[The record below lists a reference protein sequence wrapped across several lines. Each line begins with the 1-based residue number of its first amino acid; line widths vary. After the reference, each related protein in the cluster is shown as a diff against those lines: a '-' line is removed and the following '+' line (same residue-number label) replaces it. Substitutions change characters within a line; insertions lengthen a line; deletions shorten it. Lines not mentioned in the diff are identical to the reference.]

1 MKDSPLQ
8 PEADG
13 GVRAQRVVS
22 LGDLYA
28 GSCAIC
34 GKRGEW
40 GIANQS
46 GPEGCVEATQTGRI
60 FCLEHL
66 DDQRPAKANVPDQ
79 LSGVAC
85 SAWLAGVELENKYE
99 QRIIE
104 TN

>member
-1 MKDSPLQ
+1 MPITTTTEANVGTPGHTIQ
-8 PEADG
+8 PEG
-13 GVRAQRVVS
+13 EPPVRVQRVVS

-66 DDQRPAKANVPDQ
+66 DDQRPAKANKD
-79 LSGVAC
+79 
-85 SAWLAGVELENKYE
+85 
-99 QRIIE
+99 
-104 TN
+104 